1 MEREKTTYVRGVGS
15 PIRHRPTSSLPRT
28 IIRSTRV
35 WCLRST
41 QPPLFTSTISA
52 RVASSPISSGATP
65 AFETASAQCIA
76 EVVDSAR
83 RLRAYPGDL
92 MERKGSTC
100 VPRIDD
106 LQNLLATFVTLVHV
120 GVKIYIGNV
129 SVEDGARCFN
139 HTVRELGIHP
149 HSVSGYVMLMS
160 SVSIIIQGERLTLL
174 PVFA

>member
-1 MEREKTTYVRGVGS
+1 MKKEKITYVRGVGS

-41 QPPLFTSTISA
+41 QPPLFTSSISA

-83 RLRAYPGDL
+83 RLKAYPGDL
-92 MERKGSTC
+92 IKRNISVC
-100 VPRIDD
+100 PSIDH
-106 LQNLLATFVTLVHV
+106 LQNLLATFVAFVHV
-120 GVKIYIGNV
+120 GVKIYVGDV
-129 SVEDGARCFN
+129 TVENGTRCFN
-139 HTVRELGIHP
+139 HTIRELGV
-149 HSVSGYVMLMS
+149 HSHSMSRYAMLTNLC
-160 SVSIIIQGERLTLL
+160 Q
-174 PVFA
+174 